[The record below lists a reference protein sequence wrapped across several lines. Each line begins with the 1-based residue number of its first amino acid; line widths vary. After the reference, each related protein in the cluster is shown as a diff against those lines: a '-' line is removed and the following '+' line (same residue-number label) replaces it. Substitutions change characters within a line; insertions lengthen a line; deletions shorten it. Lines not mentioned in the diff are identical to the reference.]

1 MGTDEIVGAKR
12 SGWFQ
17 GVRDLD
23 LILRGDLTRPSSLR
37 EGRVEIAPGRLSQV
51 IVALCMIHGLCM
63 ATYAMFSRN
72 GPALGQVVATTVKVP
87 LLFYLTLLV
96 TLPSL
101 YVFNALVG
109 SRLTFSAVVRL
120 LVATLGVNVAV
131 LCSLGPIVAFFS
143 VSTTSYPFMILFN
156 VAVFAAA
163 GFLAQL
169 FLLQTL
175 QRLSAAESWSEPA
188 PEPLGA
194 ETPSAIQ
201 PLPDQVLGRHVKTIF
216 RLWMIVFGLVGAQM
230 GWVLRPFI
238 GNPNVPFT
246 WFRGRQSNFFEAVL
260 HTLGSLLF

>member
-1 MGTDEIVGAKR
+1 MGTDVDVRDKGA
-12 SGWFQ
+12 GLLQ

-23 LILRGDLTRPSSLR
+23 LILRGELTRPSSLR
-37 EGRVEIAPGRLSQV
+37 NGRVEVAPGRLSRV

-63 ATYAMFSRN
+63 ATFAVFSRN
-72 GPALGQVVATTVKVP
+72 GPALGQVVATMVKVP

-131 LCSLGPIVAFFS
+131 LSSLGPIVAFFS
-143 VSTTSYPFMILFN
+143 VSTTSYPFMVLFN
-156 VAVFAAA
+156 VAVFAIA
-163 GFLAQL
+163 GFLAQA

-175 QRLSAAESWSEPA
+175 QRLSMAQTLVESA
-188 PEPLGA
+188 PEVADA
-194 ETPSAIQ
+194 ETPSAIR
-201 PLPDQVLGRHVKTIF
+201 PLSDQFLGRHVKTIF
-216 RLWMIVFGLVGAQM
+216 RLWMVVFGLVGAQM

-238 GNPNVPFT
+238 GNPDVPFT

-260 HTLGSLLF
+260 HTLGSLFF